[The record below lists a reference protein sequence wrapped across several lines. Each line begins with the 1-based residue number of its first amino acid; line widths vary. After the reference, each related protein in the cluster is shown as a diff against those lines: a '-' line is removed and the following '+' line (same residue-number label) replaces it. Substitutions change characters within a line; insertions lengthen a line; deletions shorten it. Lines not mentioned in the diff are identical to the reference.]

1 MIKSNENISVS
12 FEFFPPKTEKAEE
25 VFWKTVYKLETL
37 NPSFVSMTYGADGS
51 KQNTSLRI
59 IQELCKRNWNVAA
72 HLTCVGASRDQINNT
87 ALDFINLGANQIV
100 ALRGDAPTEAGRY
113 FPHPDGYQ
121 NAAELV
127 KGLRCLKKKQIE
139 ISVGGYPEIHP
150 DSVNE
155 EEDLD
160 NLKRKVDAGADRIL
174 TQFFFDN
181 EFFLRFRDK
190 AVSAGISVPIIPGI
204 MPIMNFCNIKIMAQ
218 KVGTSIPEW
227 LENQFLG
234 LEEDL
239 ETLKFISMNVL
250 GKQVLELKRE
260 GVKDFHFYTMNRGE
274 LTFALCYLIGIRP
287 NSNLIT
293 KKKF

>member
-1 MIKSNENISVS
+1 LTKIKKDISVS
-12 FEFFPPKTEKAEE
+12 FEFFPPKTKKGEE
-25 VFWKTVYKLETL
+25 ALWKTLDKLETL
-37 NPSFVSMTYGADGS
+37 DPKFVSLTYGAVGS
-51 KQNTSLRI
+51 KQNNSRRI
-59 IQELCKRNWNVAA
+59 IKALCKRNLNVAA
-72 HLTCVGASRDQINNT
+72 HLTCIGARRDQVNDI

-100 ALRGDAPTEAGRY
+100 ALRGDVPTKDGKY
-113 FPHPDGYQ
+113 FPHPEGYK

-127 KGLRCLKKKQIE
+127 KGLRCLTKKKIE

-150 DSVNE
+150 ESMNE

-160 NLKRKVDAGADRIL
+160 NLKRKVNAGADRIL

-181 EFFLRFRDK
+181 EVFLRFRDK

-204 MPIMNFCNIKIMAQ
+204 MPITNFCNIKIMAQ
-218 KVGTSIPEW
+218 KVGTSVPEW
-227 LENQFLG
+227 LENEFLG

-260 GVKDFHFYTMNRGE
+260 GVKDFHFYTMNRSE

-287 NSNLIT
+287 NSSLIT